1 MGSSIATGTGHYS
14 TFHPGARLM
23 TDSATSWIENEDRGC
38 REALVARLEWLA
50 KTYPP
55 NRYGFMLFGGWVSQQ
70 LLEEARYCF
79 TYGQYLASAVLGV
92 AFVERILAAKFYA
105 SGRDD
110 LERAG
115 GQTLLQEARQCGWI
129 TDAEFDQLNRVRQ
142 LRNPLVHFRR
152 PLGGGTVEHRAVQQE
167 CHPEQILEND
177 ARGILAAVF
186 EILAKEAVPGD

>member
-1 MGSSIATGTGHYS
+1 
-14 TFHPGARLM
+14 M
-23 TDSATSWIENEDRGC
+23 TDSTTRLIEDEDRRC
-38 REALVARLEWLA
+38 REARGARLEWLESN
-50 KTYPP
+50 YPS

-115 GQTLLQEARQCGWI
+115 GQSLLQEARQYGWI
-129 TDAEFDQLNRVRQ
+129 TDVDFDQLDRVRQ
-142 LRNPLVHFRR
+142 IRNPLVHFRR
-152 PLGGGTVEHRAVQQE
+152 PFSSGTVDRRAIQQE
-167 CHPEQILEND
+167 REPEQIIEED
-177 ARGILAAVF
+177 ARGILVAAF
-186 EILAKEAVPGD
+186 GILAKEAIPEN

>member
-1 MGSSIATGTGHYS
+1 
-14 TFHPGARLM
+14 M

-38 REALVARLEWLA
+38 REARVARLEWLA
-50 KTYPP
+50 KNYPP

-105 SGRDD
+105 GGRDD

-152 PLGGGTVEHRAVQQE
+152 PLGGGTVERRAVQQE
-167 CHPEQILEND
+167 CHPEQILEDD

-186 EILAKEAVPGD
+186 GILAKEAVPGD

>member
-1 MGSSIATGTGHYS
+1 MDSWEAKQLERLKKDYEKQESELKAKLAKKKAKLDAATRRLRARAAATERKQDTRPHDDSIRVSMGSSIATGTGHCS

-38 REALVARLEWLA
+38 REARVVRLEWLA
-50 KTYPP
+50 KTHPP

-105 SGRDD
+105 GGRDD
-110 LERAG
+110 LKRAG
-115 GQTLLQEARQCGWI
+115 GQTLLQEAR
-129 TDAEFDQLNRVRQ
+129 
-142 LRNPLVHFRR
+142 
-152 PLGGGTVEHRAVQQE
+152 
-167 CHPEQILEND
+167 
-177 ARGILAAVF
+177 
-186 EILAKEAVPGD
+186 

>member
-1 MGSSIATGTGHYS
+1 
-14 TFHPGARLM
+14 M
-23 TDSATSWIENEDRGC
+23 TDSVTSWIENEDRVC
-38 REALVARLEWLA
+38 REARVARLEWLA
-50 KTYPP
+50 RNYPP
-55 NRYGFMLFGGWVSQQ
+55 NRYGFLLNGGWISQQ

-115 GQTLLQEARQCGWI
+115 GQSLLQEARQCGWI
-129 TDAEFDQLNRVRQ
+129 TDAEFDQLDKVRQ

-152 PLGGGTVEHRAVQQE
+152 PHGKGTVERRAIQQE
-167 CHPEQILEND
+167 REPEQIIEDD
-177 ARGILAAVF
+177 AREILAAVF
-186 EILAKEAVPGD
+186 RILAKEALPEN